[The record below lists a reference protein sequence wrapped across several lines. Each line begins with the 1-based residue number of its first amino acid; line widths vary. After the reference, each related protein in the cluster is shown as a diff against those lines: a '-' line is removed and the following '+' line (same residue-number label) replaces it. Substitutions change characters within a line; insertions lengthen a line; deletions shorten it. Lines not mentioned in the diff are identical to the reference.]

1 MTPFEY
7 SVVGG
12 MEFKSLTHANKYI
25 EDLVLQQVPPKENQV
40 LHLTINIFVEAPTRV
55 ETLSQHQSGP

>member
-1 MTPFEY
+1 
-7 SVVGG
+7 